1 MNEPLAS
8 PLSTTDFR
16 GVSSHTVTR
25 SRTDIAR
32 SAAAHLEAARPFQSL
47 VGFDGFI
54 DEIIAAVDTRHAMTP
69 EGFSRFRT
77 ITEFASRI
85 AAAAGKSTNIELV
98 VEEERW
104 GGNGPLMAG
113 ALGALGSAVTYIGA
127 VGKPDAPTQLHPLY
141 TEFASRCAQVI
152 PIAPPAHTD
161 ALEFED
167 GKVMMGKTANV
178 QRVTWDAIT
187 AAVGLDSLRGMIRN
201 TRLIG
206 IVNWTM
212 LGGVD
217 GIWNG
222 LAHDIL
228 SLDPGLA
235 QSLRIFIDLSDPA
248 KRTDADLQQALA
260 NLTKLNTFV
269 PVTLGLN
276 LAEAER
282 VAATIDITSMAD
294 PSRSLDQR
302 VQAGARDIRAA
313 LTLDCVVVHPREG
326 AGAATAG
333 EVAWFWG
340 PFTPNPRLSTGAGDH
355 FNGGFAFAQTLGL
368 SLEESLAT
376 GCGTSGVYVR
386 DAASPTRARL
396 VEFLRDLPEPLSTRG

>member
-1 MNEPLAS
+1 
-8 PLSTTDFR
+8 
-16 GVSSHTVTR
+16 VTR

-32 SAAAHLEAARPFQSL
+32 SAAAHLEAARPFGSL

-54 DEIIAAVDTRHAMTP
+54 DEIIAAVDTRHAMTA
-69 EGFSRFRT
+69 EGFARFRT
-77 ITEFASRI
+77 ITEFAARI

-113 ALGALGSAVTYIGA
+113 ALGALGSAVTYVGA
-127 VGKPDAPTQLHPLY
+127 VGKPDAPTELHPLY
-141 TEFASRCAQVI
+141 TEFASRCARVL

-167 GKVMMGKTANV
+167 GKVMLGKTANV
-178 QRVTWDAIT
+178 QRVTWDAIV
-187 AAVGLDSLRGMIRN
+187 AAVGLHDLRTLIRS

-222 LAHDIL
+222 LARDIL
-228 SLDPGLA
+228 SLDPSLA

-248 KRTDADLQQALA
+248 KRTDADLLAALA
-260 NLTKLNTFV
+260 NLRKLNTFV

-282 VAATIDITSMAD
+282 VATTIGVTSMKDSTLA
-294 PSRSLDQR
+294 LDQR

-313 LTLDCVVVHPREG
+313 LALDCVVVHPREG
-326 AGAATAG
+326 AGAATAD
-333 EVAWFWG
+333 EVSWFWG
-340 PFTPNPRLSTGAGDH
+340 PFTQNPKLSTGAGDH
-355 FNGGFAFAQTLGL
+355 FNGGFAFAQTLGMNL
-368 SLEESLAT
+368 DECLAT

-386 DAASPTRARL
+386 DAKSPTLARL
-396 VEFLRDLPEPLSTRG
+396 AEFLRELPDPISTRG